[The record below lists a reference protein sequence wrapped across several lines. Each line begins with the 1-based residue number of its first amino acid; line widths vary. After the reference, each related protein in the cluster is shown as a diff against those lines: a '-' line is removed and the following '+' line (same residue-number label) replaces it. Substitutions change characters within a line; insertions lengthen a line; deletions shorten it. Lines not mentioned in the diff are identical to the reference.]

1 MHFDIGNPS
10 LQAWRTRLIRW
21 VCIQGQSGCRS
32 GVQDMN
38 KWATFIIGTL
48 GMFTAVAPVVASVG
62 PGADKPVIA
71 IIGTGDMGDSLGPRF
86 SELGYAV
93 VFGSRNPDGDKAQ
106 GVARLTGPG
115 AQVTN
120 QHDAAQAGD
129 IVVLAVPWPAM
140 ETVAQSLGSLDGK
153 IVIDISFPHQQADDG
168 YYEPMLE
175 TSSAEMIQEW
185 NPGARVLK
193 TFALQASYVIDDPDV
208 VGGPVTIP
216 IAGDDREAK
225 EQVANIIV
233 EMGLDPIDAG
243 PLRLSRELEAMQRLY
258 GVPFFQ
264 RRQAAW
270 EFYFRRS
277 YYWECIWEDDWS
289 APVSDAADLAQ
300 VPETQGEP
308 QQCPGTRP
316 PAMATGDP

>member
-1 MHFDIGNPS
+1 
-10 LQAWRTRLIRW
+10 
-21 VCIQGQSGCRS
+21 
-32 GVQDMN
+32 MN
-38 KWATFIIGTL
+38 KWAICIIVVLGASMTL
-48 GMFTAVAPVVASVG
+48 APVVASAG
-62 PGADKPVIA
+62 SEAQKPVVA
-71 IIGTGDMGDSLGPRF
+71 IIGTGDMGDSLGTRF
-86 SELGYAV
+86 SELGYPV
-93 VFGSRNPDGDKAQ
+93 IFGSRNPDGDKAQ
-106 GVARLTGPG
+106 GVARLTGPDT
-115 AQVTN
+115 QVTN
-120 QHDAAQAGD
+120 QRDAAQAGD

-153 IVIDISFPHQQADDG
+153 IVIDISFPHRQADDG

-175 TSSAEMIQEW
+175 TSSAEMIQKW

-225 EQVANIIV
+225 EQVAGIIV
-233 EMGLDPIDAG
+233 AMGLDPIDAG

-277 YYWECIWEDDWS
+277 YFWECIWEDDWS

-300 VPETQGEP
+300 VPETQGEARP
-308 QQCPGTRP
+308 CPGTRP
-316 PAMATGDP
+316 PKLPTSDP